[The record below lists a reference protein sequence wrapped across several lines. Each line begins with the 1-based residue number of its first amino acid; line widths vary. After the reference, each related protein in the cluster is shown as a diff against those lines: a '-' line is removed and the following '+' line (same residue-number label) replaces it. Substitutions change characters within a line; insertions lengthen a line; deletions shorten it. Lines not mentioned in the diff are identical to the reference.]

1 MLIWGL
7 LLSLAVTAVLWV
19 ALHDWHFFALPF
31 LTIAAWLL
39 LRFSVP
45 QGSYRVV
52 RAGANPRRAR
62 PRGDPRNA
70 VILPR
75 GFAGGERSQSA
86 AAPRQENGGSVK
98 LNRGGS
104 MAERKTLVEALKP
117 EGSMDRTVEE
127 DFVFNNKPKSSPAAR
142 HQPPAPVTD
151 IGEGK
156 ARTGSTVSRVPFTT
170 RLRTDYSTALKR
182 ASLER
187 QLKGV
192 FPNTLQDMLEE
203 ALQPWLR
210 SNGYL
215 N

>member
-1 MLIWGL
+1 
-7 LLSLAVTAVLWV
+7 
-19 ALHDWHFFALPF
+19 
-31 LTIAAWLL
+31 
-39 LRFSVP
+39 
-45 QGSYRVV
+45 
-52 RAGANPRRAR
+52 
-62 PRGDPRNA
+62 
-70 VILPR
+70 
-75 GFAGGERSQSA
+75 
-86 AAPRQENGGSVK
+86 
-98 LNRGGS
+98 

-117 EGSMDRTVEE
+117 EGSVDRTVEE
-127 DFVFNNKPKSSPAAR
+127 DFVFNNKPKPSPAAR

-156 ARTGSTVSRVPFTT
+156 GRTGSTVSRVPFTT

-215 N
+215 S